1 MNKSRTTFL
10 IAEILLAILTIFLVR
25 NIFSIEKPQKRVAV
39 IVENSGDERWDT
51 FINGM
56 KQAADL
62 QNIHLIIC
70 NTDEIEDAQE
80 ERSLIYEQLNND
92 IDALIIQAA
101 PGYDV
106 SEILEEV
113 SLEKPVILVANDALT
128 REIEEDIQATS
139 KFPKVMP
146 DNYKMGY
153 ELGRELLRKNEND
166 IKGKTV
172 GIVSGVADTD
182 SAKKR
187 QRGLEDALDGSG
199 CEIRW
204 RVNAV
209 YDQSIGTMVKEQEQV
224 DFIAALETGALERLG
239 EMTVD
244 ESLQGAVLYGISSS
258 IKGVYYLDAGII
270 ESLVMA
276 DEYYMGYYSVIEIS
290 RALGHNLYAIQ
301 NHTID
306 LKILHKED
314 IFTEENQKFL
324 HAYE

>member
-1 MNKSRTTFL
+1 MKKSRTTFL
-10 IAEILLAILTIFLVR
+10 IAEILLAILTIFLVK
-25 NIFSIEKPQKRVAV
+25 NIFSVEKPQKRVAV

-80 ERSLIYEQLNND
+80 ERSLIYEQLNNN

-106 SEILEEV
+106 LEILEEV
-113 SLEKPVILVANDALT
+113 SGEKPVILVANDALT
-128 REIEEDIQATS
+128 PEIEEDIRATS
-139 KFPKVMP
+139 KFPRVMP

-153 ELGRELLRKNEND
+153 ELGQELLRKNEND

-187 QRGLEDALDGSG
+187 QRGLEDALDGSD

-209 YDQSIGTMVKEQEQV
+209 YDQSIGTMVKEQERV
-224 DFIAALETGALERLG
+224 DFIAALETGVLERLG
-239 EMTVD
+239 EMAVD
-244 ESLQGAVLYGISSS
+244 QSLQGALLYGISSS
-258 IKGVYYLDAGII
+258 TKGVYYLDAGIV

-301 NHTID
+301 SHTID
-306 LKILHKED
+306 LKILQKED

>member
-62 QNIHLIIC
+62 HNIHLIIC

-80 ERSLIYEQLNND
+80 ERSLIYEQLDNN

-113 SLEKPVILVANDALT
+113 SVEKPVILVANDALT

-139 KFPKVMP
+139 RFPRVMP

-187 QRGLEDALDGSG
+187 QRGLEDALDGSD

-224 DFIAALETGALERLG
+224 DFIAVLETGALERLG

-244 ESLQGAVLYGISSS
+244 ESLQGALLYGISSS
-258 IKGVYYLDAGII
+258 TKGVYYLDAGII

-276 DEYYMGYYSVIEIS
+276 DEYDMGYYSVVEIS
-290 RALGHNLYAIQ
+290 RVLEHNLYAIQ

>member
-62 QNIHLIIC
+62 HNIHLIIC

-80 ERSLIYEQLNND
+80 ERSLIYEQLDNN

-113 SLEKPVILVANDALT
+113 SVEKPVILVANDALT

-139 KFPKVMP
+139 RFPRVMP

-187 QRGLEDALDGSG
+187 QRGLEDALDGLD

-224 DFIAALETGALERLG
+224 DFIAVLETGALERLG

-244 ESLQGAVLYGISSS
+244 ESLQGALLYGISSS
-258 IKGVYYLDAGII
+258 TKGVYYLDAGII

-276 DEYYMGYYSVIEIS
+276 DEYDMGYYSVVEIS
-290 RALGHNLYAIQ
+290 RVLEHNLYAIQ

>member
-62 QNIHLIIC
+62 HNIHLIIC

-80 ERSLIYEQLNND
+80 ERSLIYEQLDNN

-113 SLEKPVILVANDALT
+113 SVEKPVILVANDALT

-139 KFPKVMP
+139 RFPRVMP

-187 QRGLEDALDGSG
+187 QRGLEDALDGSD

-209 YDQSIGTMVKEQEQV
+209 YDQSIGTMVKEQERV
-224 DFIAALETGALERLG
+224 DFIAVLETGVLERLG

-244 ESLQGAVLYGISSS
+244 ESLQGALLYGISSS
-258 IKGVYYLDAGII
+258 TKGVYYLDAGII

-276 DEYYMGYYSVIEIS
+276 DEYDMGYYSVVEIS
-290 RALGHNLYAIQ
+290 RVLEHNLYAIQ

>member
-62 QNIHLIIC
+62 HNIHLIIC

-80 ERSLIYEQLNND
+80 ERSLIYEQLDNN

-113 SLEKPVILVANDALT
+113 SVEKPVILVANDALT

-139 KFPKVMP
+139 RFPRVMP

-187 QRGLEDALDGSG
+187 QRGLEDALDGSD

-209 YDQSIGTMVKEQEQV
+209 YDQSIGTMVKEQERV
-224 DFIAALETGALERLG
+224 DFIAVLETGALERLG

-244 ESLQGAVLYGISSS
+244 ESLQGALLYGISSS
-258 IKGVYYLDAGII
+258 TKGVYYLDAGII

-276 DEYYMGYYSVIEIS
+276 DEYDMGYYSVVEIS
-290 RALGHNLYAIQ
+290 RVLEHNLYAIQ

>member
-1 MNKSRTTFL
+1 MNRSRTTFL

-62 QNIHLIIC
+62 HNIHLIIC

-80 ERSLIYEQLNND
+80 ERSLIYEQLDNN

-113 SLEKPVILVANDALT
+113 SVEKPVILVANDALT

-139 KFPKVMP
+139 RFPRVMP

-187 QRGLEDALDGSG
+187 QRGLEDALDGSD

-209 YDQSIGTMVKEQEQV
+209 YDQSIGTMVKEQERV
-224 DFIAALETGALERLG
+224 DFIAVLETGALERLG

-244 ESLQGAVLYGISSS
+244 ESLQGALLYGISSS
-258 IKGVYYLDAGII
+258 TKGVYYLDAGII

-276 DEYYMGYYSVIEIS
+276 DEYDMGYYSVIEIS
-290 RALGHNLYAIQ
+290 RVLEHNLYAIQ